1 MNGYM
6 LDTTVFNHLLN
17 ENTEPSSVPNHLRL
31 FVTHV
36 QLNEI
41 QNTRS
46 PDRRQALLTMFT
58 VVDSTRVPTASAV
71 WGVSE
76 WGEAEWGTED
86 GLFESL
92 LVKLNEKNKS
102 KNNNARDVLIAET
115 AIRRS
120 LVLVTDDGDLA
131 EVVRD
136 TGGTVIGLAQLLTD
150 SHGC

>member
-1 MNGYM
+1 M
-6 LDTTVFNHLLN
+6 
-17 ENTEPSSVPNHLRL
+17 

-41 QNTRS
+41 QNTS
-46 PDRRQALLTMFT
+46 SSDRRQALFAMFT
-58 VVDSTRVPTASAV
+58 AIDSTRVPTASAV

-76 WGEAEWGTED
+76 WAEAEWGSND

-92 LVKLNEKNKS
+92 LIKLNEKNKS

-115 AIRRS
+115 AILRN
-120 LVLVTDDGDLA
+120 LVLVTDDKHLA

-136 TGGTVIGLAQLLTD
+136 TGGPVIEHAQLL
-150 SHGC
+150 SGRLNGRGHR